1 MEPPYNGRV
10 QLHLQKSSLAE
21 EGRIY
26 DSWDC
31 TAGIDKAEQLPP
43 SEEMPRMPLC
53 ACTHLTGMETGQ
65 ERCPRPSLCP
75 WWFALVTSSAVPPH
89 MHAGWPSRTH
99 SWSTDHHHLPASSR
113 GLPITWGFPFSHRAR
128 KMDHFAALFFTF
140 IKNSYGPSPLSTS
153 VTSDGSSGRVC
164 RCHLVENSLFSQ
176 ALD

>member
-65 ERCPRPSLCP
+65 ERCPRLHCAHNGLL
-75 WWFALVTSSAVPPH
+75 WWHLQLFLPTCMQGGPAEP
-89 MHAGWPSRTH
+89 TH
-99 SWSTDHHHLPASSR
+99 GAQIIITFLPAPGVSR
-113 GLPITWGFPFSHRAR
+113 SPEVFP
-128 KMDHFAALFFTF
+128 
-140 IKNSYGPSPLSTS
+140 S
-153 VTSDGSSGRVC
+153 VTEPEKWTILQPCSSLSLRTAMGHHPCPPQSLLMEAVAVC
-164 RCHLVENSLFSQ
+164 VGVI
-176 ALD
+176 